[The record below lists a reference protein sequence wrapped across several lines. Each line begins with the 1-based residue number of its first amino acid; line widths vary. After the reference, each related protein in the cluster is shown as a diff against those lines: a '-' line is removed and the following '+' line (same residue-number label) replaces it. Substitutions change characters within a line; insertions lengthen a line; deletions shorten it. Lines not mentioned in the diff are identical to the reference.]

1 MPFAIAAG
9 AVGIAAVATFF
20 RAPAAPPAARMQV
33 GELARRPTDAKV
45 ERATGVVVV
54 YVVGEVKR
62 PGVYRLEA
70 GSRIERALA
79 AASGA
84 TAKADLLA
92 VNLAAPLTD
101 GAQVYVPAKGA
112 SASVPAQIVQS
123 VALASATSTSTT
135 TASHRRSSR
144 SHSHRGRSH
153 KVPPAQPID
162 LNAADVTALEELP
175 GIGPSLAERI
185 VTYRDLNGRFRS
197 ADELL
202 DVAGMTDRRLDAISA
217 YIVVR

>member
-20 RAPAAPPAARMQV
+20 RAPAAPPATRMQV

-45 ERATGVVVV
+45 ERAIGAVVV
-54 YVVGEVKR
+54 YVVGEVKH
-62 PGVYRLEA
+62 PGVYRLEGGA
-70 GSRIERALA
+70 RIERALA
-79 AASGA
+79 AASGP

-101 GAQVYVPAKGA
+101 GEQVFVPAKGT
-112 SASVPAQIVQS
+112 SASVAAQLAQS
-123 VALASATSTSTT
+123 AALSSESSISAT
-135 TASHRRSSR
+135 TAKQKRPSRTHHRR
-144 SHSHRGRSH
+144 GRAH
-153 KVPPAQPID
+153 KAPPAQPID
-162 LNAADVTALEELP
+162 LNLADVSALEELP